1 VVSTDALTHLY
12 IISDEEIKE
21 KWLVLWFIFKKCF
34 NVEIW
39 NILKNIK
46 EYIKDY
52 SYNRWVLCSTLNKGL
67 KRNFE
72 NLPLKKVYIKLILS
86 LLISLDHH
94 NSLLK
99 STLRAYNKGE
109 IITDVLVGIILS

>member
-1 VVSTDALTHLY
+1 MK
-12 IISDEEIKE
+12 EIKE
-21 KWLVLWFIFKKCF
+21 SDWYYDLYLKKCF

-52 SYNRWVLCSTLNKGL
+52 SYNRLSALHWTKDWKEEIWKLTFEEGIHKA
-67 KRNFE
+67 NF
-72 NLPLKKVYIKLILS
+72 N

-99 STLRAYNKGE
+99 STLGP
-109 IITDVLVGIILS
+109 IIGRDYHGCVSGVSFYHKY